1 MRKGSLISMCL
12 QYDPQIFEFV
22 EKQDMQHSQV
32 RKNILWTKVLRSI
45 AQKDDVGSLYRN
57 PHYNYYS
64 HVAELS
70 SRLDVFAVDNVDTN

>member
-1 MRKGSLISMCL
+1 MCL